1 MSWIK
6 LSVHRI
12 AVNHLRDIISEVSG
26 RSMLSGL
33 FQSYF
38 LYRRNRAKG
47 GPFYSQNAN
56 MVPVLRMG
64 KRFFIR
70 ANSRKCVRPK
80 PYSSIIFLFCTIS
93 LCSNRKQRQSLG
105 NLEPN

>member
-56 MVPVLRMG
+56 MVPVLRNG
-64 KRFFIR
+64 KTLFHPREFTQ
-70 ANSRKCVRPK
+70 VRSPQTILIN
-80 PYSSIIFLFCTIS
+80 YIS
-93 LCSNRKQRQSLG
+93 LLHNFPLFQQETKAELRK
-105 NLEPN
+105 P